1 MRAKVNASNFTRNG
15 PAAASRRRDG
25 VQTNCAECGWTAT
38 YRTRPQA
45 DAYRARHS
53 CGTHR
58 RRADQARRRADAAA
72 ARPIRDCE
80 HTALCHQHGTR
91 AAYVSD
97 RCRCEPCTAANRSDE
112 RSRQKAIAYGRWNP
126 YREAEPVR
134 QHVRALMAAGI
145 GLRRIAE
152 LARLPYGTV
161 ASLVYGSPRSGRT
174 PSGRIRPHTATQ
186 LLAITATTEARA
198 PGALIDAT
206 GTRLRLQSLVLNGWS
221 LAGLARRLGRSPDHL
236 PSALKAAAVTI
247 ATSQAVR
254 ALFDELWDTAPPT
267 RTHTERITAT
277 KARNRA
283 ARQGWLPAMAWDDMD
298 DGTQPPRPGI
308 DSGCSTD
315 IDEIAVERA
324 MDGDHVRL
332 TVAERDEAVRRLTS
346 KGYSVRQIA
355 EYLGTTT
362 RTVMRRRAAD
372 RAARL
377 RASNR
382 EASRSTYT
390 GDCRDTV
397 RPTRLETG
405 GL

>member
-1 MRAKVNASNFTRNG
+1 MCAELNTTSDTQNGLARATR
-15 PAAASRRRDG
+15 PRDG
-25 VQTNCAECGWTAT
+25 VRTTCAECGWSAT

-58 RRADQARRRADAAA
+58 RRADQARRRAKAAA

-80 HTALCHQHGTR
+80 HTTLRHQHGIR
-91 AAYVSD
+91 AAYISD

-112 RSRQKAIAYGRWNP
+112 QKRQRAIAYGRWSP
-126 YREAEPVR
+126 YLEAEPVR

-174 PSGRIRPHTATQ
+174 PSGRIRPHTATK
-186 LLAITATTEARA
+186 LLAITASTEARA
-198 PGALIDAT
+198 PGALVDAT

-236 PSALKAAAVTI
+236 PSALKATAVTV
-247 ATSQAVR
+247 ATAQAVH

-267 RTHTERITAT
+267 HTHAERVTAT

-283 ARQGWLPAMAWDDMD
+283 TRQGWLPAMAWDDID
-298 DGTQPPRPGI
+298 DRTEPPGV
-308 DSGCSTD
+308 DVDGCALD

-324 MDGDHVRL
+324 MGGDHVPL
-332 TVAERDEAVRRLTS
+332 TRAERDEAVRRLTS

-355 EYLGTTT
+355 ERLGTTT
-362 RTVMRRRAAD
+362 RTVMRRRAAG
-372 RAARL
+372 RAA
-377 RASNR
+377 
-382 EASRSTYT
+382 
-390 GDCRDTV
+390 
-397 RPTRLETG
+397 
-405 GL
+405 